1 MPTKEDLAR
10 VWAEKKAVVRIGK
23 SGLVDG
29 IVEEVIRQLK
39 KQRIIKVRFLRTAT
53 VEMEKL
59 IKGDRHKFATSEQLD
74 QKSAELE
81 KAIPAVTE
89 RVQQTLAKAGRRRPV
104 VPWKGV

>member
-53 VEMEKL
+53 VEMDVDAL
-59 IKGDRHKFATSEQLD
+59 A
-74 QKSAELE
+74 A
-81 KAIPAVTE
+81 
-89 RVQQTLAKAGRRRPV
+89 TLAERTESEVWGRRGSV
-104 VPWKGV
+104 VVLALRRR